1 METKSKKILLTILV
15 LFVIG
20 IIPIIAYAAGTS
32 SGKEISADA
41 EVSQKGVTVK
51 IKSNIELKYI
61 KLYRKTTDN
70 KFILFYKGEANNVK
84 ETDLFFDREIMPD
97 KVVIKVVVV
106 DKNGE
111 ESWGELEEV
120 TIPAMPSINPEET
133 AKPSWS
139 PSPVPTKPTPSTSPS
154 SSSSP
159 SASPSTSPKPTSE
172 TIRYGKETYKAPIGD
187 KIFFLDVAD
196 YNKSLGRSQGS
207 DCLLVR
213 SEGKYG
219 IIDATLS
226 NKADRVVKHL
236 KELGVK
242 ELEFV
247 IVSHNHG
254 DHVGGYKKISSAIP
268 IKKMYVKKNY
278 SNVVPTAKGHGT
290 KIINPTAKTT
300 FTFGNFLV
308 EFHSVKD
315 VKASDENVN
324 CLTAV
329 FIQKDTNKKIYF
341 AGDLQNAKKKK
352 LYPEINTA
360 IEIGKV
366 DVYKAAHH
374 GYNYENNDPKSL
386 KALKPTFSVLTNCKG
401 RGGTKETVKRLQ
413 DLKSKVY
420 WCGNGTVLLNINSS
434 GGISTHQFKEEK

>member
-32 SGKEISADA
+32 SGKEISADT

-84 ETDLFFDREIMPD
+84 ETNLFFDREIMPD
-97 KVVIKVVVV
+97 TVVIKVVVV

-111 ESWGELEEV
+111 ESWGDLEEIK
-120 TIPAMPSINPEET
+120 IPPMPSINPEET

-139 PSPVPTKPTPSTSPS
+139 PSPVPTKPTPTTSPS

-159 SASPSTSPKPTSE
+159 SASPSTSPQPTSE
-172 TIRYGKETYKAPIGD
+172 TIRYGKETYKAPLGD

-196 YNKSLGRSQGS
+196 YNKSAKKTQGS
-207 DCLLVR
+207 DCLLVC

-226 NKADRVVKHL
+226 NKADRVIKHL

-315 VKASDENVN
+315 IKASNENVN

-329 FIQKDTNKKIYF
+329 FKQKNTNKKIYF
-341 AGDLQNAKKKK
+341 AGDMQNDKSKK

-360 IEIGKV
+360 LEIGKV
-366 DVYKAAHH
+366 NVYKAAHH

-386 KALKPTFSVLTNCKG
+386 KALKPTYTVITNRKG
-401 RGGTKETVKRLQ
+401 RSGTDKTASRLKE
-413 DLKSKVY
+413 LKSKVY
-420 WCGNGTVLLNINSS
+420 WCGNGTVLLNIDSA
-434 GGISTHQFKEEK
+434 GTISTHQFKEET